1 MIYYNNFKT
10 FGKIIHTLTL
20 ICRAE
25 ALEDLIGVIGYNMDA
40 AVVFDS
46 YAFDFLV

>member
-1 MIYYNNFKT
+1 M
-10 FGKIIHTLTL
+10 

-40 AVVFDS
+40 AVVFVS
-46 YAFDFLV
+46 YAGSGLD